1 MNNKTW
7 QQVLTEIWEQNRSN
21 SETVFTLPEAIA
33 ELKKVINT
41 EQNKQI
47 IDAYHDKEENRKI
60 GANMERETIL
70 ELLEKEYNKAKNP
83 EFKGGI
89 AHCINILNG

>member
-47 IDAYHDKEENRKI
+47 LEAYNNKEENRKI
-60 GANMERETIL
+60 GANMERDRIL
-70 ELLEKEYNKAKNP
+70 EIINNMKIPEEEKDDE
-83 EFKGGI
+83 
-89 AHCINILNG
+89 